1 MSSRSL
7 KTPPKIDK
15 TASEPE
21 AIPLPSPEDESHLAG
36 RCTPQAEQLIAL
48 LDNGVPIYLFSR
60 ISSGHTFQSDF
71 FRIQFVTFARA
82 EGSQWLPLR
91 GEASEWMNTRNCL
104 QVAVDHPSHTVSFGP
119 KSGFSLSP
127 EISGLGLSGY
137 AYSQAISWLKQR
149 YPDYRVLPSV
159 LPAPEADGEEARAH
173 RNSRLAAHGFDFEW
187 DDGSQVHGRYHKA
200 RVRQLISGWDNEKVA
215 EVSLNALLTTLS
227 RHDEERAELQHKL
240 HSLQS
245 QERSLETSLHKE
257 KQTNLLLT
265 GITCFVLIFSL
276 LGALGFY

>member
-1 MSSRSL
+1 M
-7 KTPPKIDK
+7 
-15 TASEPE
+15 
-21 AIPLPSPEDESHLAG
+21 
-36 RCTPQAEQLIAL
+36 
-48 LDNGVPIYLFSR
+48 
-60 ISSGHTFQSDF
+60 
-71 FRIQFVTFARA
+71 
-82 EGSQWLPLR
+82 
-91 GEASEWMNTRNCL
+91 
-104 QVAVDHPSHTVSFGP
+104 
-119 KSGFSLSP
+119 
-127 EISGLGLSGY
+127 
-137 AYSQAISWLKQR
+137 
-149 YPDYRVLPSV
+149 
-159 LPAPEADGEEARAH
+159 
-173 RNSRLAAHGFDFEW
+173 
-187 DDGSQVHGRYHKA
+187 HGRYHKA

>member
-1 MSSRSL
+1 MSNRSL
-7 KTPPKIDK
+7 KTPPKTDK

-21 AIPLPSPEDESHLAG
+21 AAPLPSPEDESHLAG
-36 RCTPQAEQLIAL
+36 RSTAQAEQLIAL
-48 LDNGVPIYLFSR
+48 FDNGVPIYLFSR
-60 ISSGHTFQSDF
+60 ISSGHSAQSDF
-71 FRIQFVTFARA
+71 FRIQFVTYARA
-82 EGSQWLPLR
+82 EGNRWLPLS
-91 GEASEWMNTRNCL
+91 GEASEWMATRNCL
-104 QVAVDHPSHTVSFGP
+104 QVAVDHPSQTVSFGP

-127 EISGLGLSGY
+127 EIAGLGLSGY
-137 AYSQAISWLKQR
+137 AYSQAINWLKQR

-159 LPAPEADGEEARAH
+159 LPAPEAEGEEARAH

-187 DDGSQVHGRYHKA
+187 DDSTQVHGRYYKA
-200 RVRQLISGWDNEKVA
+200 RVRQLISGWDSAKVT
-215 EVSLNALLTTLS
+215 EISLSALLGTMS
-227 RHDEERAELQHKL
+227 RHDEEHAELQQKL
-240 HSLQS
+240 HGLQT